1 MHKEYINIQYSIF
14 FIKRIINLSF
24 LIIFFHYIKDQ
35 ESMNKLSRH
44 MFFIFHTESFIKLKY
59 PLINFST

>member
-14 FIKRIINLSF
+14 FIKRIINLLF

-44 MFFIFHTESFIKLKY
+44 MFFIFHTVNL
-59 PLINFST
+59 